1 MGANESTTKRYSI
14 TLGKCDINRRERFF
28 LPYCSFFE
36 VIYPPPKFYED
47 GTRSNDEKVG
57 GEYKVKNI
65 SKNIK
70 LVHVQCTSLICQST
84 FITPDMT
91 FYLTDECAKDHTTQ
105 VTVQIDISQEIVLP
119 YFLKLDKKLL
129 QSLKDGEGDNQII
142 ALPGYNFL
150 TFKCLITKTAGFYEL
165 FIENLIY
172 DIKINGHVKNYLV
185 KLVVGDDEEQ
195 YFTYKLDF
203 SFNPDVVR
211 QQNSETQRASDL
223 ATRRFPTAVHV
234 EVGENPN
241 SAEWINLN
249 SNGAA
254 VAQHEQYGTTDIGE
268 EAKPTSDGGIYETV
282 VADSAMAASHEGLAT
297 SNPPSE
303 FGSNSSSTTGAQNGQ
318 KSFQDTFKAFS
329 NGLKELLSFNPLPP
343 VYTVSSPDLMPETTP
358 AATDVPIQLQ
368 PPPIPSPQFPKKL
381 IATLIQ
387 KEKYFSKILAETKY
401 TDAILINQSGEKV
414 AGFRCFLAH
423 ISPVFKAIFDTNPEL
438 PVKIEVG
445 NFKEET
451 LQQIIQFSQG
461 AEFEV
466 NENVMELLEFA
477 KTFSINL
484 LIDRCYTWIA
494 NNINEKNI
502 CQYIKFAYSE
512 DHSVLKKKCLEFLKN
527 NKLSVDPESIKSLPQ
542 EILFDAFFS

>member
-47 GTRSNDEKVG
+47 DTRSNDEKVG

-91 FYLTDECAKDHTTQ
+91 FYLTDECAKGHTTQ
-105 VTVQIDISQEIVLP
+105 ITVQIDISQEIVLP

-142 ALPGYNFL
+142 TLPGYNFL

-165 FIENLIY
+165 FIENLTY

-185 KLVVGDDEEQ
+185 KLVVGDDDEQ

-211 QQNSETQRASDL
+211 QQNSETRRACDL
-223 ATRRFPTAVHV
+223 ASRFPTAVHV

-241 SAEWINLN
+241 SAAWINLN
-249 SNGAA
+249 SNGT
-254 VAQHEQYGTTDIGE
+254 VVQPEQNGTTDIGE
-268 EAKPTSDGGIYETV
+268 EAKPTADSGIFETV
-282 VADSAMAASHEGLAT
+282 VADSATTPAQAGNQGFLT

-303 FGSNSSSTTGAQNGQ
+303 SGSSLTTTTTQNGQ
-318 KSFQDTFKAFS
+318 KSFHDSFKSFS

-343 VYTVSSPDLMPETTP
+343 VYTVPSPDLMPETTP
-358 AATDVPIQLQ
+358 ATTDVPTHLQ
-368 PPPIPSPQFPKKL
+368 PPPIPSPQFPKKF
-381 IATLIQ
+381 IATLIH
-387 KEKYFSKILAETKY
+387 KEKYFNKILTETKY
-401 TDAILINQSGEKV
+401 TDAILINQSCEKV

-423 ISPVFKAIFDTNPEL
+423 ISPVFQAIFDSESEL
-438 PVKIEVG
+438 PAKIEVG

-451 LQQIIQFSQG
+451 MQQIIQFSQG

-484 LIDRCYTWIA
+484 LIERCYTWNA
-494 NNINEKNI
+494 NNITDKNI
-502 CQYIKFAYSE
+502 CQYIKFAYAE
-512 DHSVLKKKCLEFLKN
+512 DHNLLKKQCLQFLKN
-527 NKLSVDPESIKSLPQ
+527 
-542 EILFDAFFS
+542 